1 MTTSITPRTGNSYA
15 GTLAVTALTPIV
27 WGSTYAITTEF
38 LPPDRPLFTALMR
51 ALPAGLALL
60 AITRVLPR
68 GNWIGRAAVLGLLNI
83 GAFFPLLFLAA
94 YRLPGGVA
102 GVLGAVAPM
111 FALGLATVVLAEKP
125 NGRKVIAGLIGVFG
139 VALVVLRANA
149 QLDTVGVIAGLAG
162 AASMAAGTVLTQR
175 WGRPEGVGPLAM
187 TGWQLT
193 AGGLFI
199 LPLAFLIEGAPPA
212 LDSGAIG
219 GYLYI
224 GIIGTAAAYW
234 LWLRGISKVPA
245 TSVAF
250 LGLLSPVSAAVIG
263 WIALGQALSPLQM
276 TGLVIALGGTVL
288 GQMAGRPKAVSP
300 NVVAPTAPASAAAPT
315 APVTLAAPT
324 GLVNT
329 APPIG
334 PVTIAA
340 PTGPAGVAAPTPPVS
355 VAAPI
360 ASASAAAPIASA
372 GVDAPTAPTA
382 VPEQT
387 MPITISAPAQ
397 PVLATAR

>member
-1 MTTSITPRTGNSYA
+1 MTTTTAARDSYA
-15 GTLAVTALTPIV
+15 GTLALAALAPIA
-27 WGSTYAITTEF
+27 WGSTYAVTTEF

-68 GNWIGRAAVLGLLNI
+68 GVWLGRAAALGVLNI

-111 FALGLATVVLAEKP
+111 FALAFATVVLAEKP

-162 AASMAAGTVLTQR
+162 AASMAMGTVLTQR
-175 WGRPEGVGPLAM
+175 WGRPDGVGPLAI

-199 LPLAFLIEGAPPA
+199 APLAFLIEGAPPV
-212 LDSGAIG
+212 LDGRAVG
-219 GYLYI
+219 GYLYL
-224 GIIGTAAAYW
+224 GVIGTALAYF
-234 LWLRGISKVPA
+234 LWFRGIAKVPA

-250 LGLLSPVSAAVIG
+250 LGLFSPVSAAVIG
-263 WIALGQALSPLQM
+263 WIALGQALSPLQVV
-276 TGLVIALGGTVL
+276 GLGIALGGTLL
-288 GQMAGRPKAVSP
+288 GQVAAKPRIEPAV
-300 NVVAPTAPASAAAPT
+300 
-315 APVTLAAPT
+315 VTLR
-324 GLVNT
+324 V
-329 APPIG
+329 
-334 PVTIAA
+334 PVDTH
-340 PTGPAGVAAPTPPVS
+340 
-355 VAAPI
+355 
-360 ASASAAAPIASA
+360 
-372 GVDAPTAPTA
+372 
-382 VPEQT
+382 
-387 MPITISAPAQ
+387 
-397 PVLATAR
+397 

>member
-1 MTTSITPRTGNSYA
+1 MTTTTAARDSYA
-15 GTLAVTALTPIV
+15 GTLALAALAPIA
-27 WGSTYAITTEF
+27 WGSTYAVTTEF

-68 GNWIGRAAVLGLLNI
+68 GVWVGRAVALGVLNI

-111 FALGLATVVLAEKP
+111 FALAFATVVLAEKP

-162 AASMAAGTVLTQR
+162 AASMAMGTVLTQR
-175 WGRPEGVGPLAM
+175 WGRPDGVGPLAI

-199 LPLAFLIEGAPPA
+199 APLALLIEGAPPA
-212 LDSGAIG
+212 FDGRAVG
-219 GYLYI
+219 GYLYL
-224 GIIGTAAAYW
+224 GVIGTALAYF
-234 LWLRGISKVPA
+234 LWFRGIAKVPA

-263 WIALGQALSPLQM
+263 WIALGQALTPLQVL
-276 TGLVIALGGTVL
+276 GLGIALGGTLL
-288 GQMAGRPKAVSP
+288 GQM
-300 NVVAPTAPASAAAPT
+300 VAKPRIAPA
-315 APVTLAAPT
+315 V
-324 GLVNT
+324 V
-329 APPIG
+329 
-334 PVTIAA
+334 
-340 PTGPAGVAAPTPPVS
+340 TPPV
-355 VAAPI
+355 P
-360 ASASAAAPIASA
+360 
-372 GVDAPTAPTA
+372 VDA
-382 VPEQT
+382 
-387 MPITISAPAQ
+387 
-397 PVLATAR
+397 R

>member
-1 MTTSITPRTGNSYA
+1 MTTTTAARDSYA
-15 GTLAVTALTPIV
+15 GTLALAALAPIA
-27 WGSTYAITTEF
+27 WGSTYAVTTEF

-68 GNWIGRAAVLGLLNI
+68 GVWLGRAAALGVLNI

-111 FALGLATVVLAEKP
+111 FALAFATVVLAEKP

-162 AASMAAGTVLTQR
+162 AASMAMGTVLTQR
-175 WGRPEGVGPLAM
+175 WGRPEGVGPLAI

-199 LPLAFLIEGAPPA
+199 APLAFLIEGAPPA
-212 LDSGAIG
+212 LDGRAVG
-219 GYLYI
+219 GYLYL
-224 GIIGTAAAYW
+224 GVIGTALAYF
-234 LWLRGISKVPA
+234 LWFRGIAEVQA

-263 WIALGQALSPLQM
+263 WLALGQALSPLQVV
-276 TGLVIALGGTVL
+276 GLGIALGGTLL
-288 GQMAGRPKAVSP
+288 GQMVAKPRIEPAVVIP
-300 NVVAPTAPASAAAPT
+300 RV
-315 APVTLAAPT
+315 PVGAH
-324 GLVNT
+324 
-329 APPIG
+329 
-334 PVTIAA
+334 
-340 PTGPAGVAAPTPPVS
+340 
-355 VAAPI
+355 
-360 ASASAAAPIASA
+360 
-372 GVDAPTAPTA
+372 
-382 VPEQT
+382 
-387 MPITISAPAQ
+387 
-397 PVLATAR
+397 

>member
-1 MTTSITPRTGNSYA
+1 MTTTTAARDSYA
-15 GTLAVTALTPIV
+15 GTLALAALAPIA
-27 WGSTYAITTEF
+27 WGSTYAVTTEF

-68 GNWIGRAAVLGLLNI
+68 GVWLGRAAALGVLNI

-111 FALGLATVVLAEKP
+111 FALAFATVVLAEKP

-162 AASMAAGTVLTQR
+162 AASMAMGTVLTQR
-175 WGRPEGVGPLAM
+175 WGRPEGVGPLAI

-199 LPLAFLIEGAPPA
+199 APLAFLIEGAPPA
-212 LDSGAIG
+212 LDGRAVG
-219 GYLYI
+219 GYLYL
-224 GIIGTAAAYW
+224 GVIGTALAYF
-234 LWLRGISKVPA
+234 LWFRGIAKVPA

-263 WIALGQALSPLQM
+263 WIALGQALSPLQVV
-276 TGLVIALGGTVL
+276 GLGIALGGTLL
-288 GQMAGRPKAVSP
+288 GQMVAKPRIEPAV
-300 NVVAPTAPASAAAPT
+300 VIARV
-315 APVTLAAPT
+315 PVGAH
-324 GLVNT
+324 
-329 APPIG
+329 
-334 PVTIAA
+334 
-340 PTGPAGVAAPTPPVS
+340 
-355 VAAPI
+355 
-360 ASASAAAPIASA
+360 
-372 GVDAPTAPTA
+372 
-382 VPEQT
+382 
-387 MPITISAPAQ
+387 
-397 PVLATAR
+397 

>member
-1 MTTSITPRTGNSYA
+1 MTTTTAARSSYA
-15 GTLAVTALTPIV
+15 GTLALAALAPIT
-27 WGSTYAITTEF
+27 WGSTYAVTTEF

-68 GNWIGRAAVLGLLNI
+68 GIWIGRAAALGVLNI

-111 FALGLATVVLAEKP
+111 FSLAFATVVLAEKP

-162 AASMAAGTVLTQR
+162 AASMAMGTVLTQR
-175 WGRPEGVGPLAM
+175 WGRPEGVGPLAI

-199 LPLAFLIEGAPPA
+199 APLAFLIEGAPPA
-212 LDSGAIG
+212 LDGSAIG
-219 GYLYI
+219 GYLYL
-224 GIIGTAAAYW
+224 GVIGTALAYF
-234 LWLRGISKVPA
+234 LWFRGISRAPA

-250 LGLLSPVSAAVIG
+250 LGLLSPVSAALIG
-263 WIALGQALSPLQM
+263 WIALGQALSPLQVL
-276 TGLVIALGGTVL
+276 GLVIALGGTLL
-288 GQMAGRPKAVSP
+288 GQ
-300 NVVAPTAPASAAAPT
+300 VVAKPRVAPA
-315 APVTLAAPT
+315 VTERRA
-324 GLVNT
+324 
-329 APPIG
+329 
-334 PVTIAA
+334 
-340 PTGPAGVAAPTPPVS
+340 S
-355 VAAPI
+355 VR
-360 ASASAAAPIASA
+360 
-372 GVDAPTAPTA
+372 V
-382 VPEQT
+382 
-387 MPITISAPAQ
+387 
-397 PVLATAR
+397 R

>member
-1 MTTSITPRTGNSYA
+1 MTTTTAARDSYA
-15 GTLAVTALTPIV
+15 GTLALAALAPIA
-27 WGSTYAITTEF
+27 WGSTYAVTTEF

-68 GNWIGRAAVLGLLNI
+68 GVWLGRAAALGVLNI

-111 FALGLATVVLAEKP
+111 FALAFATVVLAEKP

-162 AASMAAGTVLTQR
+162 AASMAMGTVLTQR
-175 WGRPEGVGPLAM
+175 WGRPEGVGPLAI

-193 AGGLFI
+193 VGGLFI
-199 LPLAFLIEGAPPA
+199 APLAFLIEGAPPA
-212 LDSGAIG
+212 LDGRAVG
-219 GYLYI
+219 GYLYL
-224 GIIGTAAAYW
+224 GVIGTALAYF
-234 LWLRGISKVPA
+234 LWFRGIAKAPA

-263 WIALGQALSPLQM
+263 WIALGQALSPLQVV
-276 TGLVIALGGTVL
+276 GLGIALGGTLL
-288 GQMAGRPKAVSP
+288 GQ
-300 NVVAPTAPASAAAPT
+300 
-315 APVTLAAPT
+315 
-324 GLVNT
+324 
-329 APPIG
+329 
-334 PVTIAA
+334 
-340 PTGPAGVAAPTPPVS
+340 VAAKPRIEPAVVTPRVS
-355 VAAPI
+355 VD
-360 ASASAAAPIASA
+360 
-372 GVDAPTAPTA
+372 VH
-382 VPEQT
+382 
-387 MPITISAPAQ
+387 
-397 PVLATAR
+397 

>member
-1 MTTSITPRTGNSYA
+1 MTTTTAARDSYA
-15 GTLAVTALTPIV
+15 GTLALAALAPIA
-27 WGSTYAITTEF
+27 WGSTYAVTTEF

-68 GNWIGRAAVLGLLNI
+68 GVWLGRAAALGVLNI

-111 FALGLATVVLAEKP
+111 FALAFATVVLAEKT

-162 AASMAAGTVLTQR
+162 AASMAMGTVLTQR
-175 WGRPEGVGPLAM
+175 WGRPEGVGPLAI

-199 LPLAFLIEGAPPA
+199 APLAFLIEGAPPA
-212 LDSGAIG
+212 LDGRAVG
-219 GYLYI
+219 GYLYL
-224 GIIGTAAAYW
+224 GVIGTALAYF
-234 LWLRGISKVPA
+234 LWFRGIAKVPA

-263 WIALGQALSPLQM
+263 WIALGQALSPLQVV
-276 TGLVIALGGTVL
+276 GLGIALGGTLL
-288 GQMAGRPKAVSP
+288 GQMVAKPRIEPAVVIP
-300 NVVAPTAPASAAAPT
+300 R
-315 APVTLAAPT
+315 
-324 GLVNT
+324 
-329 APPIG
+329 
-334 PVTIAA
+334 
-340 PTGPAGVAAPTPPVS
+340 
-355 VAAPI
+355 
-360 ASASAAAPIASA
+360 
-372 GVDAPTAPTA
+372 
-382 VPEQT
+382 VPEG
-387 MPITISAPAQ
+387 AH
-397 PVLATAR
+397 